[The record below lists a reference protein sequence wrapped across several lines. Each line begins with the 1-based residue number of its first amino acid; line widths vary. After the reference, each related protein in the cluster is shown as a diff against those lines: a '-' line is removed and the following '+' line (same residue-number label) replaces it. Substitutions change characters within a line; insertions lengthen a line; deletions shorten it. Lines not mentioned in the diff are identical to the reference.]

1 MQDLKAFFLI
11 KQTLVDLMRV
21 KYNKKAMI
29 IETVVEIINIKPT
42 HVEIIKIIKPTY
54 VEIIKIINTTHVWII
69 I

>member
-1 MQDLKAFFLI
+1 
-11 KQTLVDLMRV
+11 MRV